1 MDECAREQK
10 KATVNKLTHKKVL
23 HEQHKAS
30 VPVIETQ
37 IIKCYVAVLINQT
50 MLFEASRQGL
60 KFYGEMKANIY
71 FKNGRRC

>member
-1 MDECAREQK
+1 MLNER
-10 KATVNKLTHKKVL
+10 
-23 HEQHKAS
+23 HKAS

-50 MLFEASRQGL
+50 MLVEASRQGL

-71 FKNGRRC
+71 SKNGGRC